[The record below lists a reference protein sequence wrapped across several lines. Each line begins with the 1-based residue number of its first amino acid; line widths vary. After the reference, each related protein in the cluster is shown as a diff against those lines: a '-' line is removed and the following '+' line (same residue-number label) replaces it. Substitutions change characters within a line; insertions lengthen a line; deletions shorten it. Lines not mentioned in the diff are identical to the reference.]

1 MARTYAQIQVAIWQ
15 DDDFRALP
23 PEAQHLYFLLL
34 TSPKLNLAGV
44 SDWRPNRVATL
55 ARYWDEPNVR
65 KAAEIL
71 EHADYILTDPRTEE
85 VVVRTFIKHD
95 GILRNPK
102 TAAGMVAAWGN
113 TYSQPIRRCIANEV
127 SRLVS
132 NGIKETVLSIIAPVL
147 DHLSDTQSDTQSGPG
162 DRVSDQVS
170 DSPASNNQHPSSMH
184 PSQVQ
189 VANARAALA
198 NLGSATPGMGRVGDV
213 LGLEEAR

>member
-44 SDWRPNRVATL
+44 ADWRPNRVATL

-147 DHLSDTQSDTQSGPG
+147 DHLSDTQCDTQSSPDG
-162 DRVSDQVS
+162 RVSHQVS
-170 DSPASNNQHPSSMH
+170 DSPATNNQHPSSMH

>member
-44 SDWRPNRVATL
+44 ADWRPNRVATL

-71 EHADYILTDPRTEE
+71 EHANYILVDPRTEE

-113 TYSQPIRRCIANEV
+113 TYSHEIRRCIANEV
-127 SRLVS
+127 SRLIPD
-132 NGIKETVLSIIAPVL
+132 GIKETVLSVIAPVL
-147 DHLSDTQSDTQSGPG
+147 NHLSDTQCDTQSNAD
-162 DRVSDQVS
+162 DRVSHQVS
-170 DSPASNNQHPSSMH
+170 DSPATNNQQPSSMH
-184 PSQVQ
+184 PPQVQ
-189 VANARAALA
+189 VVNARAALDSVKNA
-198 NLGSATPGMGRVGDV
+198 EPGEGWLGDV